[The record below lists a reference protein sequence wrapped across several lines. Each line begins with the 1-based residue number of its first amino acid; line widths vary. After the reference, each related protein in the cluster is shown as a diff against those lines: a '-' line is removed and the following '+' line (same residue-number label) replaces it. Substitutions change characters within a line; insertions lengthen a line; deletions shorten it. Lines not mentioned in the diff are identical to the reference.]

1 MGWGLGL
8 VLTVGYLGEGAGLG
22 AVWFCS
28 GGAVLSVLSAVPGEG
43 VGGVLLTPSSAP
55 QMPPG
60 LGAGCRDSSRKSCG
74 LEMGSEQEG
83 L

>member
-28 GGAVLSVLSAVPGEG
+28 GGAVLSVLSAVPG
-43 VGGVLLTPSSAP
+43 GG
-55 QMPPG
+55 
-60 LGAGCRDSSRKSCG
+60 
-74 LEMGSEQEG
+74 
-83 L
+83 